1 MKLLYI
7 LLILGVTACSTQP
20 KKEVMIGRVIPE
32 GKKIELP
39 EGHAKLI
46 HDKEIFQMTRQE
58 TVNAIQDCHSAGLRA
73 VMYHGR
79 IRANGRYVPIV
90 VQVLCAPKIKLN

>member
-20 KKEVMIGRVIPE
+20 QKEVMIGRVIPE

-46 HDKEIFQMTRQE
+46 Q
-58 TVNAIQDCHSAGLRA
+58 
-73 VMYHGR
+73 
-79 IRANGRYVPIV
+79 
-90 VQVLCAPKIKLN
+90 

>member
-20 KKEVMIGRVIPE
+20 QKDVLVGSVIPK

-46 HDKEIFQMTRQE
+46 HDKEIYQMTRQE
-58 TVNAIQDCHSAGLRA
+58 TVNAIQDSHSAGLRA

-79 IRANGRYVPIV
+79 IRANSRYVPIV
-90 VQVLCAPKIKLN
+90 VQVLCAPKLN